1 MKIQYAVAMVML
13 TLSVV
18 VSPSFAQLSPVRL
31 TVTKHEDKDYV
42 TKHRE
47 HPRKGTSVSKLHETD
62 ATVIYSIEVVNA
74 GAKPLAG
81 LEIRWGVL
89 IDRPDHPLR
98 MQDGKEHHDLK
109 AGEKFSF
116 DTDAI
121 ELNAPHTKVDG
132 YCIEAVLDG
141 KVVASAIEPANAKE
155 RIESLRT
162 KRERKKDK

>member
-1 MKIQYAVAMVML
+1 MRIHYTFAMALLMSSVAV
-13 TLSVV
+13 SQ
-18 VSPSFAQLSPVRL
+18 SFAQLSPVRL

-47 HPRKGTSVSKLHETD
+47 HPRRDTSVSKLHETD
-62 ATVIYSIEVVNA
+62 ATLIYSIEVVNA

-98 MQDGKEHHDLK
+98 MHDGKEHHDLK
-109 AGEKFSF
+109 PGEKFSF
-116 DTDAI
+116 DTDVI
-121 ELNAPHTKVDG
+121 ELNAPHAKVDG
-132 YCIEAVLDG
+132 YSIEAVLDG

-155 RIESLRT
+155 RIESLKP
-162 KRERKKDK
+162 KRERKNK